1 MLAGMQQ
8 LITRIKKFFTRVL
21 VLARK
26 QQRRFEARLDRMRPH
41 PVAGVL
47 LVCVGALIACA
58 GLVMLVT
65 PGPGVL
71 GLAVGLACITMG
83 VKAAR
88 GEYGPQRV
96 ERERAR
102 KHKRVQ
108 RQYAR
113 KRRRA
118 RAQAKAGAA
127 GEPGGGPKR
136 LDSGS

>member
-1 MLAGMQQ
+1 MLARMQQ
-8 LITRIKKFFTRVL
+8 LIARIKRFFTRVL

-26 QQRRFEARLDRMRPH
+26 QQRRFEARLDAMRPH

-113 KRRRA
+113 KRRQERA
-118 RAQAKAGAA
+118 AGA
-127 GEPGGGPKR
+127 GKPGSGPKR
-136 LDSGS
+136 LGSGD